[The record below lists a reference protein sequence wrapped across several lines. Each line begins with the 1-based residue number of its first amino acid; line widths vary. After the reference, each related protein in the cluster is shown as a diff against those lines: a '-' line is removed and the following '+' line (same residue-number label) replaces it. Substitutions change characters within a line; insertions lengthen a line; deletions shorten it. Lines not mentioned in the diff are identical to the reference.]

1 MRRHI
6 PCLAGYWFA
15 VYGCYF
21 LEACSLMKE
30 TGEVDLGV
38 GKLRRGIRRNG
49 ERENCGWDIL

>member
-1 MRRHI
+1 
-6 PCLAGYWFA
+6 
-15 VYGCYF
+15 
-21 LEACSLMKE
+21 MKE